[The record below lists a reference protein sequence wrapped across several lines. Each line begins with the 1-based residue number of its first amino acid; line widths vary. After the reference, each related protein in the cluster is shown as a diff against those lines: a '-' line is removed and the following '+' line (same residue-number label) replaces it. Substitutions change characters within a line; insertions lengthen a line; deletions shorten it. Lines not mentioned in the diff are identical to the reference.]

1 MGANADVVR
10 TGWDAFVRQD
20 MDQAVAGMDESGEIV
35 VPESLPWGG
44 TYRGPDGFKEML
56 GKFMSNMEDFRPSPQ
71 GFLEADDDHVVVP
84 IDVQL
89 RTTAG
94 NDLTGRALWLYKVK
108 GGKIVRAELF
118 TDTADTLRA
127 LG

>member
-20 MDQAVAGMDESGEIV
+20 MDQAVAGVDESGEIV